1 MPATV
6 IANPELSQGG
16 IVLVSHTYN
25 ATADGGF
32 TYTPVYCCLSQ
43 FDTRNAP
50 RFRKDAPPPTALP
63 EAMSQFNLG
72 TGLGMTDVTVER
84 GNGLTYFYPQY
95 IGALRDV
102 FEETEQEVLKTFSK
116 SVTVFTP
123 RGNNPGNAI
132 ERTFTITFD
141 YISKTVTT
149 SSKFNYIV
157 RRGANS
163 LVGQPFNRSGDFGQ
177 VQFRPDRIVTRNR
190 TKAASGQTTYAASAT
205 GIYV

>member
-1 MPATV
+1 
-6 IANPELSQGG
+6 
-16 IVLVSHTYN
+16 VLTQHSYTS
-25 ATADGGF
+25 TADGGF

-50 RFRKDAPPPTALP
+50 RFKKGAPPPTALP

-72 TGLGMTDVTVER
+72 TPLGMTDVTVDR
-84 GNGLTYFYPQY
+84 GNGLTYFNPQY
-95 IGALRDV
+95 VGALRDV

-116 SVTVFTP
+116 SVTVSTP
-123 RGNNPGNAI
+123 RGNNPANAI

-141 YISKTVTT
+141 YMSMTVTT

-163 LVGQPFNRSGDFGQ
+163 LVSQPFNISGDFGR
-177 VQFRPDRIVTRNR
+177 VSFRPDRILTRNR
-190 TKAASGQTTYAASAT
+190 TKAASGQTTYSASVT